1 MNLKL
6 NNIAWLI
13 NTDNNL
19 YWRNLNKWN
28 MNKTSNYLSIMSIK
42 INNYYSF
49 IENNDKINRLPS
61 GTFFLLLNLE
71 A

>member
-1 MNLKL
+1 
-6 NNIAWLI
+6 
-13 NTDNNL
+13 
-19 YWRNLNKWN
+19 

-61 GTFFLLLNLE
+61 GTFFYFEPRGLKFGMRM
-71 A
+71 